1 MDLLLAFPISPRTK
15 VMSISVEEVAKHPF
29 TRQTIRK
36 HANKLIRNG
45 YAADQDLEA
54 LMQEILARVLRSWD
68 KFDADVGHFKSFVC
82 TVVNRSTS
90 NIGREHRARI
100 KGGAPILLSTTV
112 STFGEDSI
120 ELASTIGEE
129 ELDRRLDRKPS
140 LSSTDRVA
148 LAHDL
153 KKVLETLTPEHLA
166 IVERLKSQSLATI
179 STELGLPR
187 STVVSRLDVIREI
200 FREAGLQE
208 YLKS

>member
-1 MDLLLAFPISPRTK
+1 
-15 VMSISVEEVAKHPF
+15 MSISVEEVARHPF
-29 TRQTIRK
+29 TQQTIRR
-36 HANKLIRNG
+36 HANRLIRKG
-45 YAADQDLEA
+45 YAGEQDREA
-54 LMQEILARVLRSWD
+54 LMQEILARVLHSWD
-68 KFDADVGHFKSFVC
+68 KFDADIGHFKSFVC

-90 NIGREHRARI
+90 NMGREHRARF
-100 KGGAPILLSTTV
+100 KGGKPVSLSTTI
-112 STFGEDSI
+112 STLGENAI

-129 ELDRRLDRKPS
+129 ELDRRLDRKPR

-148 LAHDL
+148 LSHDL
-153 KKVLETLTPEHLA
+153 KQVLETLTPEHLA

-208 YLKS
+208 YLRS